1 MAKRRYYRT
10 AALLGAQP
18 MSRRQR
24 RKALRLPR
32 VRLSRRA
39 ALGVAAFLL
48 LVLWLW
54 LDGNWYL
61 SAERLQ
67 VEGANPAR
75 VAEIV
80 QASGLLGLHS
90 LWVDAE
96 AVAKRVSALPAVR
109 SVRVER
115 QLYPA
120 GCRLLIEE
128 REPVLR
134 WVDEQGERWWLS
146 ADGTRFRPVDDRP
159 LPELVGPLPREVEGK
174 VEVIRSVHALLAVEP
189 SFAHLEYN
197 ARYGLVWND
206 ESGRQIVFGLG
217 DETAMARRVEVYRA
231 LVADLDRRGVFPL
244 VIDVRFPEAP
254 AYAMDR
260 RL

>member
-18 MSRRQR
+18 VSRRR
-24 RKALRLPR
+24 RQGLHWPTL
-32 VRLSRRA
+32 RLSRRA
-39 ALGVAAFLL
+39 ALGIAAFLL

-67 VEGANPAR
+67 VEGADPAR
-75 VAEIV
+75 VAEIA
-80 QASGLLGLHS
+80 QASGLLGRHI
-90 LWVDAE
+90 LWVDAG
-96 AVAKRVSALPAVR
+96 AVAERISALPAVR

-115 QLYPA
+115 RLYPA

-128 REPVLR
+128 REPVLL
-134 WVDEQGERWWLS
+134 WEDGMGGRWWLS
-146 ADGTRFRPVDDRP
+146 ADGTLFRPVDERP
-159 LPELVGPLPREVEGK
+159 LPALTGPLPREMEGK
-174 VEVIRSVHALLAVEP
+174 AEIIRSVHALLSVAP
-189 SFAHLEYN
+189 SLAHLEYN

-206 ESGRQIVFGLG
+206 ESGRSIAFGLG
-217 DETAMARRVEVYRA
+217 DEAAMARRVEVYRA

-260 RL
+260 RLW

>member
-18 MSRRQR
+18 VSRGRRQG
-24 RKALRLPR
+24 LHWPTL
-32 VRLSRRA
+32 RLSRRA

-80 QASGLLGLHS
+80 RASGLLGRHI
-90 LWVDAE
+90 LWVDAG
-96 AVAKRVSALPAVR
+96 AVAEQLSALPAVR

-115 QLYPA
+115 RLYPA
-120 GCRLLIEE
+120 GCRLLVEE
-128 REPVLR
+128 REPRLR
-134 WVDEQGERWWLS
+134 WEDGMGGLWWLS
-146 ADGTRFRPVDDRP
+146 ADGTLFRPVDDRP
-159 LPELVGPLPREVEGK
+159 LPEVVGPLPRETEGK
-174 VEVIRSVHALLAVEP
+174 VEIIRSVYALLAVEP

-197 ARYGLVWND
+197 ARYGLIWND
-206 ESGRQIVFGLG
+206 ESGREIVFGLG
-217 DETAMARRVEVYRA
+217 DEGAMEERVAVYRA
-231 LVADLDRRGVFPL
+231 LAADLDRRGVFPL
-244 VIDVRFPEAP
+244 VIDVRFPAAP